1 MAKQIMYYDSN
12 KAKLELGYKFRSA
25 KEAIQDAIKW
35 FGEHG
40 YLH

>member
-1 MAKQIMYYDSN
+1 MYYDST
-12 KAKLELGYKFRSA
+12 KAKLELGYKSRPA

-40 YLH
+40 YLY